1 MGVFNKKELEK
12 INELEKTIESL
23 KEQLMEIN
31 VRHKIDLED
40 KLSVKDKEIEQL
52 KNSLKE
58 ADEMNEK
65 NIAMFTDFSKKYEVK
80 ILEAI
85 NNNKRLAKINEECKK
100 DIEYFRKK
108 CKTKEE
114 LDNRIDELQ
123 VVLFSKENAVKDVTN
138 KMEILNKQLSSRE
151 EEKKTI
157 VNDIDKLKVQYLRD
171 REELQKKLAE
181 EEAKGLAKIEEKLN
195 SVEDSIN
202 NLIDSNMVE
211 NPYNYETSEEYQAK
225 LDEIKVRQKEMVKE
239 GNAVEFST
247 NWMLED
253 SRVKG
258 QRFMKNLAK
267 LVLRA
272 FNNESDNIIMNV
284 RYSSVAKAKE
294 KIEKSYNAIN
304 KMVTISACTI
314 TEEYLELKLEEL
326 LLKVYWL
333 EAKENEKEEARQ
345 REAEIREQ
353 LKLEEEIKEAKEK
366 IQYEQT
372 QYNSEIERLEKQ
384 LKNEQGDK
392 RELLRQLA
400 KLQIKIDELEEKK
413 KDVLNREI
421 NKKAGWVYIIS
432 NDSFEGEEAY
442 KIGTTRRLQPE
453 VRIDELSS
461 ASVPFRYKIN
471 AVIFS
476 EDAFALESSL
486 HKAFDE
492 YRWNKKNHRKE
503 FFKVSL
509 DKIKEEVFKYDPTVT
524 FIDNPIDEDYE
535 YTKQQIK
542 EIS

>member
-12 INELEKTIESL
+12 INELEKTVESL

-31 VRHKIDLED
+31 IRHKIDLED
-40 KLSVKDKEIEQL
+40 KLGVKDKEIEQL

-58 ADEMNEK
+58 ADEINEK

-85 NNNKRLAKINEECKK
+85 NNNKRLSKINEECKK

-114 LDNRIDELQ
+114 LDSRIEELQ
-123 VVLFSKENAVKDVTN
+123 TVLFSKENAVKDATN
-138 KMEILNKQLSSRE
+138 KMETLNKQLSSKE

-195 SVEDSIN
+195 SVEDSVN

-333 EAKENEKEEARQ
+333 EAKENEKEEIRRQ
-345 REAEIREQ
+345 NEILREQ
-353 LKLEEEIKEAKEK
+353 QKVEEEIRIEEEK
-366 IQYEQT
+366 IEIEQT
-372 QYNSEIERLEKQ
+372 HFNNELSKLQKQ
-384 LKNEQGDK
+384 LENEKADK
-392 RELLRQLA
+392 KAVLKQIK
-400 KLQIKIDELEEKK
+400 KLQEKIKELQKRKEN
-413 KDVLNREI
+413 VLDRKI
-421 NKKAGWVYIIS
+421 NNKAGYVYVIS
-432 NDSFEGEEAY
+432 NPSLDNMV
-442 KIGTTRRLQPE
+442 KIGVTRRLDPQIR
-453 VRIDELSS
+453 VDELSS
-461 ASVPFRYKIN
+461 ASVPFKFG
-471 AVIFS
+471 VHSFIFS
-476 EDAFALESSL
+476 EDAFALENAL
-486 HKAFDE
+486 HEAFDD
-492 YRWNKKNHRKE
+492 RRVNKANKHKE
-503 FFKVSL
+503 FFNVSL
-509 DKIKEEVFKYDPTVT
+509 EEVKQEVRKHNPTAQ
-524 FIDNPIDEDYE
+524 FIDDVIIDEYE
-535 YTKQQIK
+535 LTKQMENK
-542 EIS
+542 VA

>member
-12 INELEKTIESL
+12 INELEKTVESL

-31 VRHKIDLED
+31 IRHKIDLED

-114 LDNRIDELQ
+114 LDSRIDELQ
-123 VVLFSKENAVKDVTN
+123 AVLFSKENAVKDMTN
-138 KMEILNKQLSSRE
+138 KMETLSKQLSSKE

-195 SVEDSIN
+195 SVEDSVN

-284 RYSSVAKAKE
+284 RYSSIAKAKE

-326 LLKVYWL
+326 YANVNL
-333 EAKENEKEEARQ
+333 
-345 REAEIREQ
+345 
-353 LKLEEEIKEAKEK
+353 
-366 IQYEQT
+366 
-372 QYNSEIERLEKQ
+372 
-384 LKNEQGDK
+384 
-392 RELLRQLA
+392 
-400 KLQIKIDELEEKK
+400 
-413 KDVLNREI
+413 
-421 NKKAGWVYIIS
+421 
-432 NDSFEGEEAY
+432 
-442 KIGTTRRLQPE
+442 
-453 VRIDELSS
+453 
-461 ASVPFRYKIN
+461 
-471 AVIFS
+471 
-476 EDAFALESSL
+476 
-486 HKAFDE
+486 
-492 YRWNKKNHRKE
+492 
-503 FFKVSL
+503 
-509 DKIKEEVFKYDPTVT
+509 
-524 FIDNPIDEDYE
+524 
-535 YTKQQIK
+535 
-542 EIS
+542 

>member
-12 INELEKTIESL
+12 INELEKTVESL

-31 VRHKIDLED
+31 IRHKIDLED

-58 ADEMNEK
+58 ADEINEK

-100 DIEYFRKK
+100 DIEYFRDK

-114 LDNRIDELQ
+114 LDSRIEELQ
-123 VVLFSKENAVKDVTN
+123 AVLFSKENAVKDVTN
-138 KMEILNKQLSSRE
+138 KMETLNKQLSSKE

-157 VNDIDKLKVQYLRD
+157 INDIDKLKVQYLRD

-181 EEAKGLAKIEEKLN
+181 EETKGLAKIEEKLN

-258 QRFMKNLAK
+258 QKFMKNLAK

-272 FNNESDNIIMNV
+272 FNNETDNIIMNV

-333 EAKENEKEEARQ
+333 EAKENEKEEIRRQ
-345 REAEIREQ
+345 NEILREQ
-353 LKLEEEIKEAKEK
+353 QKVEEEIRIEEEK
-366 IQYEQT
+366 IEIEQT
-372 QYNSEIERLEKQ
+372 HFNNELSKLQKQ
-384 LKNEQGDK
+384 LENEKADK
-392 RELLRQLA
+392 KAILKQIK
-400 KLQIKIDELEEKK
+400 KLQEKIKELQKRKE
-413 KDVLNREI
+413 DVLNRKI
-421 NKKAGWVYIIS
+421 NNKAGYVYVIS
-432 NDSFEGEEAY
+432 NPSLEGMV
-442 KIGTTRRLQPE
+442 KIGVTKRIDPQ

-461 ASVPFRYKIN
+461 ASVPFRFG
-471 AVIFS
+471 VHSFIFS
-476 EDAFALESSL
+476 EDAFALENAL
-486 HKAFDE
+486 HKAFNDK
-492 YRWNKKNHRKE
+492 RVNKANLRKE
-503 FFKVSL
+503 FFNVSL
-509 DKIKEEVFKYDPTVT
+509 EEVKQEVRKHNPTAQ
-524 FIDNPIDEDYE
+524 FIDDVIIDEYE
-535 YTKQQIK
+535 LTKQMENK
-542 EIS
+542 VA